1 MAPEFFTGRPM
12 QSCEHPQHQQ
22 NSNNDK
28 SQEPVPPVQGTT
40 SQTTPS
46 DPVHCLAEVLVGMSN
61 RPSAQTL
68 MVRPVRTTTLTFC
81 WQIREI

>member
-12 QSCEHPQHQQ
+12 QSREHPQLQ

-40 SQTTPS
+40 SQSTPP

-68 MVRPVRTTTLTFC
+68 MVRPVRTTTLTFF